1 MSDQIILTGIHGFGY
16 HGLFEQERTDGQ
28 DFFVDLTLSV
38 DLKAASESDSIVD
51 TVNYAEI
58 TDLVVQEITSN
69 PVNLIEKLAARIGER
84 VLNQHSKVLS
94 VSVTVHKPQAPIPVP
109 FGNVSVSRSL
119 P

>member
-69 PVNLIEKLAARIGER
+69 PVNLIEKLAARIGDR
-84 VLNQHSKVLS
+84 V
-94 VSVTVHKPQAPIPVP
+94 
-109 FGNVSVSRSL
+109 
-119 P
+119 